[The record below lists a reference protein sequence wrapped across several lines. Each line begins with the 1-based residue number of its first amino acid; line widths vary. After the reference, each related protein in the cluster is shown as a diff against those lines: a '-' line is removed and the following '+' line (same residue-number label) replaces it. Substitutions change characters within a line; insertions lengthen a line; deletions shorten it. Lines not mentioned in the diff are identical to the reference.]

1 MSKLTYQL
9 VSVWPMILR
18 RSAAKWKLLSPVV
31 LGVLFAS
38 VVMSGTVVFFDSL
51 REIALDKSLER
62 VSEKDVDVLL
72 QANRGPTN
80 IDEYRK
86 LADRVEPVIEEFI
99 SPYAVSVTKAAKS
112 ATFFLSKSG
121 SEKEADLAALVT
133 ETA

>member
-31 LGVLFAS
+31 LGVLLAS

-86 LADRVEPVIEEFI
+86 LADRVEPVIE
-99 SPYAVSVTKAAKS
+99 
-112 ATFFLSKSG
+112 
-121 SEKEADLAALVT
+121 
-133 ETA
+133 